1 MLSGAGGQLQQVRT
15 IRLVEKKSKK
25 IDPIRIDAAI
35 TQVKANA
42 TAKFDETIE
51 LAIKL
56 GLDPRKPNE
65 NIRGATMMPHGTG
78 KVVRVAVFAR
88 GDNAEAAKEAGA
100 TLVGA
105 EDLVAEIEKGVINF
119 DKCIAT
125 PYMMVSGCGQQRE
138 MVFPD
143 LLCTSL

>member
-1 MLSGAGGQLQQVRT
+1 MQQVRT

-25 IDPIRIDAAI
+25 ADVVRIDAAI
-35 TQVKANA
+35 TTVKANA

-105 EDLVAEIEKGVINF
+105 EDLVAEIEKGVIAF

-125 PYMMVSGCGQQRE
+125 PDMMVRDACDQICTPFADHPS
-138 MVFPD
+138 V
-143 LLCTSL
+143 LCCSR